1 MLIARQSTA
10 RTVTVGPIL
19 DADGVAVT
27 GCVVGDLKLSKN
39 GGAPAALNASATL
52 THRHTGFYSLAL
64 TASDFDTVGTGE
76 VTIDD
81 TVNAM
86 PMKEFTVVE
95 EAVYDALFAA
105 SALGYVA
112 NAPVNVAQW
121 LGSAPATPTTAGV
134 PEVDVTHWVG
144 GAVEVP
150 GTTGRP
156 HVSVRTIEGT
166 DATDY
171 FNALI
176 GTGSGFTAIPWNSAW
191 DAEVQSEVQD
201 AIEANSLDRLVKIA
215 VDTDF
220 ATTVHVDS
228 VVGQL
233 AQTSD
238 GGFSRATDSL
248 EAVRDRGDAAWI
260 AATGF
265 STHSAADVWAVATRT
280 LTAGTNIVLAKGTGV
295 TGFNDLTAA
304 QVNAEVDT
312 ALTDIHLHYLLAA
325 DYDPAG
331 KPGVATALLNE
342 LVESDAGVSRFTA
355 NALEQGPS
363 GGGGVADW
371 TADERTAI
379 RAILGIPASGTTPD
393 APSAGALKVIDDF
406 LDTEVAAILA
416 AVDTEVG
423 ALTAELAKVPK
434 SDGAAT
440 FNATAA
446 AQFQSEAA
454 DALAAY
460 DPPTKA
466 EIDAA
471 VAPLATTAGLA
482 TVAGYLDTEIT
493 AILSAVDTEVAAIKA
508 KTDNLPA
515 SPAATGDVP
524 SAAANAAAVWAAG
537 VRTLTAFA
545 FSVDTNANATELAIK
560 ARTDLIPAD
569 PADASDIAALIDAV
583 PTAAENAAALLD
595 AAAAAEGLTPRQALR
610 LILAVLTGKSTNGG
624 KTFRDLADTKDR
636 VAATMN
642 AFNERTAVTRD
653 PT

>member
-105 SALGYVA
+105 SAPGYVA

-312 ALTDIHLHYLLAA
+312 ALTDIHLHRLLAA

-423 ALTAELAKVPK
+423 TLTAELAKVPK

-446 AQFQSEAA
+446 AQIQAEAA

-466 EIDAA
+466 ELDTA
-471 VAPLATTAGLA
+471 VAPLATQAS
-482 TVAGYLDTEIT
+482 VN
-493 AILSAVDTEVAAIKA
+493 AIDDFLDTEVAAILED
-508 KTDNLPA
+508 TGTTLPVQI
-515 SPAATGDVP
+515 AALSIP

>member
-105 SALGYVA
+105 SAPGYVA

-471 VAPLATTAGLA
+471 VAPLATQAS
-482 TVAGYLDTEIT
+482 VN
-493 AILSAVDTEVAAIKA
+493 AIDDFLDTEVAAILED
-508 KTDNLPA
+508 TGTTLPA
-515 SPAATGDVP
+515 QIAALSIPT
-524 SAAANAAAVWAAG
+524 AAANAAAVWAAG

>member
-105 SALGYVA
+105 SAPGYVA

-312 ALTDIHLHYLLAA
+312 ALTDIHLHRLLAA

-371 TADERTAI
+371 TADERTAL

-423 ALTAELAKVPK
+423 TLTAELAKVPK

-446 AQFQSEAA
+446 AQIQAEAA

-466 EIDAA
+466 ELDTA
-471 VAPLATTAGLA
+471 VAPLATQAS
-482 TVAGYLDTEIT
+482 VN
-493 AILSAVDTEVAAIKA
+493 AIDDFLDTEVAAILED
-508 KTDNLPA
+508 TGTTLPA
-515 SPAATGDVP
+515 QIAALSIPT
-524 SAAANAAAVWAAG
+524 AAANAAAVWAAG

>member
-312 ALTDIHLHYLLAA
+312 ALTDIHLHRLLAA

-371 TADERTAI
+371 TADERTAL

-423 ALTAELAKVPK
+423 TLTAELAKVPK

-446 AQFQSEAA
+446 AQIQAEAA

-466 EIDAA
+466 ELDTA
-471 VAPLATTAGLA
+471 VAPLATQAS
-482 TVAGYLDTEIT
+482 VN
-493 AILSAVDTEVAAIKA
+493 AIDDFLDTEVAAILED
-508 KTDNLPA
+508 TGTTLPA
-515 SPAATGDVP
+515 QIAALSIPT
-524 SAAANAAAVWAAG
+524 AAANAAAVWAAG

>member
-105 SALGYVA
+105 SAPGYVA

-423 ALTAELAKVPK
+423 TLTAELAKVPK

-446 AQFQSEAA
+446 AQIQAEAA

-466 EIDAA
+466 ELDTA
-471 VAPLATTAGLA
+471 VAPLATQAS
-482 TVAGYLDTEIT
+482 VN
-493 AILSAVDTEVAAIKA
+493 AIDDFLDTEVAAILED
-508 KTDNLPA
+508 TGTTLPA
-515 SPAATGDVP
+515 QLAALSIPT
-524 SAAANAAAVWAAG
+524 AAANAAAVWAAG

>member
-105 SALGYVA
+105 SAPGYVA

-312 ALTDIHLHYLLAA
+312 ALTDIHLHRLLAA

-423 ALTAELAKVPK
+423 TLTAELAKVPK

-446 AQFQSEAA
+446 AQIQAEAA

-466 EIDAA
+466 ELDTA
-471 VAPLATTAGLA
+471 VAPLATQAS
-482 TVAGYLDTEIT
+482 VN
-493 AILSAVDTEVAAIKA
+493 AIDDFLDTEVAAILED
-508 KTDNLPA
+508 TGTTLPA
-515 SPAATGDVP
+515 QIAALSIPT
-524 SAAANAAAVWAAG
+524 AAANAAAVWAAG

>member
-105 SALGYVA
+105 SAPGYVA

-423 ALTAELAKVPK
+423 TLTAELAKVPK

-446 AQFQSEAA
+446 AQIQAEAA

-466 EIDAA
+466 ELDTA
-471 VAPLATTAGLA
+471 VAPLATQAS
-482 TVAGYLDTEIT
+482 VN
-493 AILSAVDTEVAAIKA
+493 AIDDFLDTEVAAILED
-508 KTDNLPA
+508 TGTTLPA
-515 SPAATGDVP
+515 QIAALSIPT
-524 SAAANAAAVWAAG
+524 AAANAAAVWAAG